1 MTILLRNIFSMYK
14 DHETPRFWITY
25 AEPLEKYISK
35 RVKDKMLAEDVLHDV
50 YLKIYSHCKRFDF
63 CCQKAG
69 VKNLRSWV
77 FQTCHNTLIDYYKI
91 QSKYFYRD
99 NIHETEAIELPSLKE
114 DKQVSIE
121 HLLNQLPKKYSE
133 PLIYEFCSSMK
144 QSEIAEKIGLS
155 LPATK
160 SRILRG
166 KQLLA
171 ERYAHVLKTF

>member
-1 MTILLRNIFSMYK
+1 MYK
-14 DHETPRFWITY
+14 EYETPRFWLTY

-35 RVKDKMLAEDVLHDV
+35 RVRDKVMGEDVLHDV

-63 CCQKAG
+63 CCKKAG

-77 FQTCHNTLIDYYKI
+77 FQTCHNTLIDYYKN
-91 QSKYFYRD
+91 QSRYFYTD
-99 NIHETEAIELPSLKE
+99 NFHDIQPIEPPVFREKN
-114 DKQVSIE
+114 QVSVE
-121 HLLNQLPKKYSE
+121 SLLLQLPKKYSE
-133 PLIYEFCSSMK
+133 PLRYEFYSTLK
-144 QSEIAEKIGLS
+144 QSEIADKIGLS

-171 ERYAHVLKTF
+171 ERYGNILKTF